1 MSRRAGIALGIVALW
16 LAGIAAL
23 TKREVFRGEEQLL
36 AGAAL
41 RVAPGALY
49 YTVRENGQRIGF
61 ASANIDTTPVSFVMS
76 DLLITNR
83 RDDAS
88 DGGKET
94 RRRFAAR
101 STATLTRGLRLS
113 RYSYQT
119 RGRGTSSIT
128 GVVYGDTL
136 LALMRSHD
144 GKRPD
149 TSLLELHGPP
159 LVPGMLPM
167 FVALVD
173 EPSPG
178 TTRSAT
184 VFDPTIDTLATATVR
199 VVAESLF
206 VVVDSAVMEEESR
219 RWIPAH
225 SDTVRAWKM
234 EQEGGG
240 IINGW
245 FDERGRLV
253 EGEPIP
259 GMTMHRTAY
268 EIAFDN
274 WRHGIPESKDR

>member
-23 TKREVFRGEEQLL
+23 TKRELFRGEDQRL
-36 AGAAL
+36 AEAAL

-49 YTVRENGQRIGF
+49 YTVRQDGDRIGF
-61 ASANIDTTPVSFVMS
+61 ASATIDTTVVSFVLS
-76 DLLITNR
+76 DLLITSTP
-83 RDDAS
+83 DSSAGA
-88 DGGKET
+88 DGQ
-94 RRRFAAR
+94 RRFAAR
-101 STATLTRGLRLS
+101 SIAILTRGLRLS

-119 RGRGTSSIT
+119 RGNGTSSTT

-136 LALMRSHD
+136 LELTRSRN
-144 GKRPD
+144 GEAPD
-149 TSLLELHGPP
+149 TARLALHGDP
-159 LVPGMLPM
+159 LAPGMLPM

-173 EPSPG
+173 KPSPG
-178 TTRSAT
+178 TSRTAT
-184 VFDPTIDTLATATVR
+184 IFDPLLDTLTTATVR

-206 VVVDSAVMEEESR
+206 VVVDSAALEPGTR
-219 RWIPAH
+219 RWLPAH

-234 EQEGGG
+234 EQQGGG

-253 EGEPIP
+253 QGEPIP
-259 GMTMHRTAY
+259 GITMHRTAY

>member
-1 MSRRAGIALGIVALW
+1 MSRRAGIALGVVALW
-16 LAGIAAL
+16 LAGIATL
-23 TKREVFRGEEQLL
+23 TKRELFRGEDQLL
-36 AGAAL
+36 AQAAM

-49 YTVRENGQRIGF
+49 YTVRANGKRIGF
-61 ASANIDTTPVSFVMS
+61 ASASVDTTPVSFILS
-76 DLLITNR
+76 DLLITSR
-83 RDDAS
+83 PDS
-88 DGGKET
+88 STDGAGGQ
-94 RRRFAAR
+94 RRFAAR
-101 STATLTRGLRLS
+101 SMATLTRGLRLS

-119 RGRGTSSIT
+119 RGSGTSSVT

-136 LALMRSHD
+136 LELTRSRN
-144 GKRPD
+144 GQAPD
-149 TSLLELHGPP
+149 SARVALHGAP

-178 TTRSAT
+178 TSRTAT
-184 VFDPTIDTLATATVR
+184 VFDPTVDSLTTTTVH

-206 VVVDSAVMEEESR
+206 VVVDSAVMETGTR
-219 RWIPAH
+219 RWLPAH

-234 EQEGGG
+234 EQQGGG

-259 GMTMHRTAY
+259 GITMHRTAY

>member
-23 TKREVFRGEEQLL
+23 TKRELFRAEDQLL
-36 AGAAL
+36 TEASL

-49 YTVRENGQRIGF
+49 YTVRVNGQRIGF
-61 ASANIDTTPVSFVMS
+61 ASATIDTTPVSFLLS
-76 DLLITNR
+76 DLLITSRPDTTPGAKGQN
-83 RDDAS
+83 
-88 DGGKET
+88 
-94 RRRFAAR
+94 RFAAR

-119 RGRGTSSIT
+119 RGSGTSSAT

-136 LALMRSHD
+136 LELTRSRN
-144 GKRPD
+144 GEGPD
-149 TSLLELHGPP
+149 TVRLALAGPP

-173 EPSPG
+173 NPSPG
-178 TTRSAT
+178 TSRTAT
-184 VFDPTIDTLATATVR
+184 VFDPVRDTLTSATVH

-206 VVVDSAVMEEESR
+206 VVVDSAAPEPGTN
-219 RWIPAH
+219 RWLPAH

-234 EQEGGG
+234 EQQGGG

-259 GMTMHRTAY
+259 GITMHRTAY

>member
-23 TKREVFRGEEQLL
+23 TKRELFRGEDQLL
-36 AGAAL
+36 AEAAM

-49 YTVRENGQRIGF
+49 YTVRENGHRIGF
-61 ASANIDTTPVSFVMS
+61 ASATIDTTPVSFLLN
-76 DLLITNR
+76 DLLITSR
-83 RDDAS
+83 ADTTHGAT
-88 DGGKET
+88 GQQ
-94 RRRFAAR
+94 RFAAR
-101 STATLTRGLRLS
+101 SIATLTRGLRLS

-119 RGRGTSSIT
+119 RGGGTSSAT

-136 LALMRSHD
+136 LELTRSRN
-144 GKRPD
+144 GEAPD
-149 TSLLELHGPP
+149 TSRLALHGAP

-173 EPSPG
+173 KHEREASR
-178 TTRSAT
+178 TAT
-184 VFDPTIDTLATATVR
+184 ILDPTRDTITTATVR

-206 VVVDSAVMEEESR
+206 VVVDSAVMEPGTR

-234 EQEGGG
+234 EQQGGG

-259 GMTMHRTAY
+259 GITMQRTAY

-274 WRHGIPESKDR
+274 WRHGIPESTDR

>member
-1 MSRRAGIALGIVALW
+1 MSRRAAMALGIVALW

-23 TKREVFRGEEQLL
+23 TKRELFRAEDQIL
-36 AGAAL
+36 AEAAL

-49 YTVRENGQRIGF
+49 YTVRENGHRIGF
-61 ASANIDTTPVSFVMS
+61 ASATIDTTVVSFVLS
-76 DLLITNR
+76 DLLITSR
-83 RDDAS
+83 PDTTPGAK
-88 DGGKET
+88 GPQ
-94 RRRFAAR
+94 RFAAR
-101 STATLTRGLRLS
+101 SIATLTRGLRLS

-119 RGRGTSSIT
+119 RGGGTSSAT

-136 LALMRSHD
+136 LELTRSRN
-144 GKRPD
+144 GEAPD
-149 TSLLELHGPP
+149 TARMALHGPP

-173 EPSPG
+173 KPSAG
-178 TTRSAT
+178 VSRTAT
-184 VFDPTIDTLATATVR
+184 VFDPTLDTLTTATVH
-199 VVAESLF
+199 VLAESLF
-206 VVVDSAVMEEESR
+206 VVVDSAVMEPGTR
-219 RWIPAH
+219 RWLPAH

-234 EQEGGG
+234 EQQGGG

-259 GMTMHRTAY
+259 GITMHRTAY

>member
-1 MSRRAGIALGIVALW
+1 MSRRAAMAVGIVALW

-23 TKREVFRGEEQLL
+23 TKRELFRGEDQLL
-36 AGAAL
+36 AEAAM

-49 YTVRENGQRIGF
+49 YTVRDNGRRIGF
-61 ASANIDTTPVSFVMS
+61 ASATIDTTPVSFLLS
-76 DLLITNR
+76 DLLITSTP
-83 RDDAS
+83 DTS
-88 DGGKET
+88 LGPEG

-101 STATLTRGLRLS
+101 SIATLTRGLRLS

-119 RGRGTSSIT
+119 RGGGTSSAT

-136 LALMRSHD
+136 LELTRSRN
-144 GKRPD
+144 GKAPD
-149 TSLLELHGPP
+149 TARMSLHDSP
-159 LVPGMLPM
+159 LAPGMLPM

-173 EPSPG
+173 KPSAG
-178 TTRSAT
+178 TSRTAT
-184 VFDPTIDTLATATVR
+184 ILDPIRDTLTTATVR
-199 VVAESLF
+199 VLAESLF
-206 VVVDSAVMEEESR
+206 VVVDSADLEPGTR

-225 SDTVRAWKM
+225 SDTVRAWRM
-234 EQEGGG
+234 EQQGGG
-240 IINGW
+240 VINGW

-259 GMTMHRTAY
+259 GITMHRTAY

>member
-1 MSRRAGIALGIVALW
+1 MSRRAAIALGIVALW

-23 TKREVFRGEEQLL
+23 TKRELFRAEDQIL
-36 AGAAL
+36 AEAAL

-49 YTVRENGQRIGF
+49 YTVRENGNRIGF
-61 ASANIDTTPVSFVMS
+61 ASSTIDTTVVSFVLS
-76 DLLITNR
+76 DLLITSKA
-83 RDDAS
+83 DTAQ
-88 DGGKET
+88 GAKGQ
-94 RRRFAAR
+94 RRFAAR
-101 STATLTRGLRLS
+101 SIATLTRGLRLS

-119 RGRGTSSIT
+119 RGAGTSSAT

-136 LALMRSHD
+136 LELTRSLN
-144 GKRPD
+144 GEAPD
-149 TSLLELHGPP
+149 TARMALHGAP

-173 EPSPG
+173 KPSPG
-178 TTRSAT
+178 TSRTAT
-184 VFDPTIDTLATATVR
+184 VFDPTLDTLTTATVH
-199 VVAESLF
+199 VLAESLF
-206 VVVDSAVMEEESR
+206 VVVDSAVMESGTR
-219 RWIPAH
+219 RWLPAH

-234 EQEGGG
+234 EQQGGG

-259 GMTMHRTAY
+259 GITMHRTAY

>member
-1 MSRRAGIALGIVALW
+1 MSRRAAMALGIVALW

-23 TKREVFRGEEQLL
+23 TKRELFRAEDQIL
-36 AGAAL
+36 AEAAL

-49 YTVRENGQRIGF
+49 YTVRENGHRIGF
-61 ASANIDTTPVSFVMS
+61 ASATIDTTVVSFVLS
-76 DLLITNR
+76 DLLITSR
-83 RDDAS
+83 PDTTPGA
-88 DGGKET
+88 KAPQ
-94 RRRFAAR
+94 RFAAR
-101 STATLTRGLRLS
+101 SIATLTRGLRLS

-119 RGRGTSSIT
+119 RGGGTSSAT

-136 LALMRSHD
+136 LELTRSRN
-144 GKRPD
+144 GEAPD
-149 TSLLELHGPP
+149 TARMALHGPP

-173 EPSPG
+173 KPSAG
-178 TTRSAT
+178 VSRTAT
-184 VFDPTIDTLATATVR
+184 VFDPTLDTLTTATVH
-199 VVAESLF
+199 VLAESLF
-206 VVVDSAVMEEESR
+206 VVVDSAVMEPGTR
-219 RWIPAH
+219 RWLPAH

-234 EQEGGG
+234 EQQGGG

-259 GMTMHRTAY
+259 GITMHRTAY

>member
-1 MSRRAGIALGIVALW
+1 MSRRAAMALGIVALW

-23 TKREVFRGEEQLL
+23 TKRELFRSEDQVL
-36 AGAAL
+36 AEAAL

-49 YTVRENGQRIGF
+49 YTVRHDGQRIGF
-61 ASANIDTTPVSFVMS
+61 ASATIDTTAVSFVLS
-76 DLLITNR
+76 DLLITSTP
-83 RDDAS
+83 DTSAGA
-88 DGGKET
+88 DGQ
-94 RRRFAAR
+94 RRFAAR
-101 STATLTRGLRLS
+101 SIATLTRGLRLS

-119 RGRGTSSIT
+119 RGHGTSSTT

-136 LALMRSHD
+136 VELTQSRNGEA
-144 GKRPD
+144 PD
-149 TSLLELHGPP
+149 TSRLALHGAP
-159 LVPGMLPM
+159 LAPGMLPM

-173 EPSPG
+173 KPSPG
-178 TTRSAT
+178 TSRTAT
-184 VFDPTIDTLATATVR
+184 IFDPMRDSLTTATVH
-199 VVAESLF
+199 VIAESLF
-206 VVVDSAVMEEESR
+206 VVVDSAVMESGTR
-219 RWIPAH
+219 RWLPAH

-234 EQEGGG
+234 EQQGGG

-259 GMTMHRTAY
+259 GITMQRTAY

>member
-23 TKREVFRGEEQLL
+23 TKRELFRGEDQLL
-36 AGAAL
+36 AEAAM

-49 YTVRENGQRIGF
+49 YTVRENGHRIGF
-61 ASANIDTTPVSFVMS
+61 ASATIDTTPVSFLLN
-76 DLLITNR
+76 DLLITSR
-83 RDDAS
+83 ADTTPGAT
-88 DGGKET
+88 GQQ
-94 RRRFAAR
+94 RFAAR
-101 STATLTRGLRLS
+101 SIATLTRGLRLS

-119 RGRGTSSIT
+119 RGGGTSSAT

-136 LALMRSHD
+136 LELTRSRN
-144 GKRPD
+144 GEAPD
-149 TSLLELHGPP
+149 TSRLALHGAP

-173 EPSPG
+173 KHEREASR
-178 TTRSAT
+178 TAT
-184 VFDPTIDTLATATVR
+184 ILDPTRDTITTATVR

-206 VVVDSAVMEEESR
+206 VVVDSAVMEPGTR

-234 EQEGGG
+234 EQQGGG

-259 GMTMHRTAY
+259 GITMQRTAY

-274 WRHGIPESKDR
+274 WRHGIPESTDR

>member
-23 TKREVFRGEEQLL
+23 TKRELFRGEDQLL
-36 AGAAL
+36 AEAAL

-49 YTVRENGQRIGF
+49 YTVRENGHRIGF
-61 ASANIDTTPVSFVMS
+61 ASATVDTTPVSFLLS
-76 DLLITNR
+76 DLLITSR
-83 RDDAS
+83 PDTTLGPR
-88 DGGKET
+88 GK
-94 RRRFAAR
+94 RRFAAR
-101 STATLTRGLRLS
+101 SIATLTRGLRLS

-119 RGRGTSSIT
+119 RGGGTSSAT

-136 LALMRSHD
+136 LELSLSRN
-144 GKRPD
+144 GKAPD
-149 TSLLELHGPP
+149 TSRLVLHGPP

-173 EPSPG
+173 DHEQGASR
-178 TTRSAT
+178 TAT
-184 VFDPTIDTLATATVR
+184 IFDPTRDTLTTATVR

-206 VVVDSAVMEEESR
+206 VVVDSATMEPGTR

-234 EQEGGG
+234 VQDGGG

-253 EGEPIP
+253 EGEPLP
-259 GMTMHRTAY
+259 GITMHRTAY

-274 WRHGIPESKDR
+274 WRHGIPESNDR

>member
-23 TKREVFRGEEQLL
+23 TKRELFRGEDQLL
-36 AGAAL
+36 AEAAM

-49 YTVRENGQRIGF
+49 YTVRENGNRIGF
-61 ASANIDTTPVSFVMS
+61 ASATIDTTPVSFLLN
-76 DLLITNR
+76 DLLITSR
-83 RDDAS
+83 ADTTPGAT
-88 DGGKET
+88 GQQ
-94 RRRFAAR
+94 RFAAR
-101 STATLTRGLRLS
+101 SIATLTRGLRLS

-119 RGRGTSSIT
+119 RGGGTSSAT
-128 GVVYGDTL
+128 GVVFGDTL
-136 LALMRSHD
+136 LELTRSHN
-144 GKRPD
+144 GEAPD
-149 TSLLELHGPP
+149 TSRLALHGAP

-173 EPSPG
+173 KHERE
-178 TTRSAT
+178 TTRTAT
-184 VFDPTIDTLATATVR
+184 ILDPTRDTLTTATVR

-206 VVVDSAVMEEESR
+206 VVVDSAVMEPGTR

-234 EQEGGG
+234 EQQGGG

-259 GMTMHRTAY
+259 GITMHRTAY

-274 WRHGIPESKDR
+274 WRHGIPESTDR

>member
-1 MSRRAGIALGIVALW
+1 MSRRAGIALGVVALW

-23 TKREVFRGEEQLL
+23 TKRELFRAEDQLL
-36 AGAAL
+36 AEAAM

-49 YTVRENGQRIGF
+49 YTVRENGNRIGF
-61 ASANIDTTPVSFVMS
+61 ASATIDTTPVSFVLN
-76 DLLITNR
+76 DLLITSR
-83 RDDAS
+83 ADTIPGAT
-88 DGGKET
+88 GQ
-94 RRRFAAR
+94 RRFAAR
-101 STATLTRGLRLS
+101 SIATLTRGLRLS

-119 RGRGTSSIT
+119 RGGGTSSAT

-136 LALMRSHD
+136 LELTRSRN
-144 GKRPD
+144 GEAPD
-149 TSLLELHGPP
+149 TSLLALHDAP

-173 EPSPG
+173 KHERETSR
-178 TTRSAT
+178 TAT
-184 VFDPTIDTLATATVR
+184 VFDPVRDTLATTTVR

-206 VVVDSAVMEEESR
+206 VVVDSAVMVPGTR

-234 EQEGGG
+234 EQQGGG
-240 IINGW
+240 VINGW

-259 GMTMHRTAY
+259 GITMHRTAY

-274 WRHGIPESKDR
+274 WRHGIPESTDR

>member
-1 MSRRAGIALGIVALW
+1 MSRRAAMALGIVALW

-23 TKREVFRGEEQLL
+23 TRRELFRGEDQLL
-36 AGAAL
+36 AEAAL

-49 YTVRENGQRIGF
+49 YTVHRDGHRIGF
-61 ASANIDTTPVSFVMS
+61 ASATIDTTVVSFVMS
-76 DLLITNR
+76 DLLITSTPDTSAGTN
-83 RDDAS
+83 
-88 DGGKET
+88 GQ
-94 RRRFAAR
+94 RRFAAR
-101 STATLTRGLRLS
+101 SIATLTRGLRLS
-113 RYSYQT
+113 RYSFQT
-119 RGRGTSSIT
+119 RGNGTSSTT

-136 LALMRSHD
+136 LELTRSRD
-144 GKRPD
+144 GEAPD
-149 TSLLELHGPP
+149 TARLGLHGAP
-159 LVPGMLPM
+159 LAPGMLPM

-173 EPSPG
+173 KPSPG
-178 TTRSAT
+178 TSRTAT
-184 VFDPTIDTLATATVR
+184 ILDPTLDTLTTATVH

-206 VVVDSAVMEEESR
+206 VVVDSAALEPGTR
-219 RWIPAH
+219 RWLPAH

-234 EQEGGG
+234 EQQGGG

-259 GMTMHRTAY
+259 GFIMRRTAY

>member
-1 MSRRAGIALGIVALW
+1 MNRRAGIALGIVALW

-23 TKREVFRGEEQLL
+23 TRRELFRGEDQLL
-36 AGAAL
+36 AEASL
-41 RVAPGALY
+41 RVAPEALY

-61 ASANIDTTPVSFVMS
+61 ASATIDTTPVSFVLS
-76 DLLITNR
+76 DLLITSR
-83 RDDAS
+83 RDSAPGAKGPS
-88 DGGKET
+88 
-94 RRRFAAR
+94 RYAAR
-101 STATLTRGLRLS
+101 SVATLTRGLRLS

-119 RGRGTSSIT
+119 RGGGTSSAT

-136 LALMRSHD
+136 LELTRSRD
-144 GKRPD
+144 GKAPD
-149 TSLLELHGPP
+149 TSRLALHDRA
-159 LVPGMLPM
+159 LVPAMLPM

-173 EPSPG
+173 GPSSG

-184 VFDPTIDTLATATVR
+184 IFDPTRDTLATATVR

-206 VVVDSAVMEEESR
+206 VVVDSAVMEDDSR

-234 EQEGGG
+234 EQQGGG

-253 EGEPIP
+253 EGEPLP
-259 GMTMHRTAY
+259 GITLHRTAY